1 MKGLLKNQFYGAI
14 GSAVVLLAFFAA
26 VGIGLLISGN
36 PSLLN
41 IYVLVAATAF
51 AFNAVSGFRKEAS
64 SKWSK
69 YELTTPV
76 GRKDIVKSRFIN
88 HTLWVLAG
96 IILSAL
102 FVVLTLAIHGN
113 RYFYYDVRD
122 PLMLFSCGTGLAL
135 LMGAIFYP
143 AIYLLGTDKSEIMMI
158 ISLLGSVGITVGIIW
173 ILNAAYD
180 FRSVSDTEFYLNV
193 MIYMVIVLVSFVL
206 SYFLTTFIYRRKEC

>member
-1 MKGLLKNQFYGAI
+1 MKGLLKNQFYGAL
-14 GSAVVLLAFFAA
+14 GSALVLLAFFVA

-41 IYVLVAATAF
+41 IYVLVASTAF

-76 GRKDIVKSRFIN
+76 ARKEIVKSRYIS
-88 HTLWVLAG
+88 HGLWVFAG

-113 RYFYYDVRD
+113 HYFYYDVRD
-122 PLMLFSCGTGLAL
+122 PLMLFCCGAGTAL
-135 LMGAIFYP
+135 LMGTLFYP
-143 AIYLLGTDKSEIMMI
+143 AIYLLGTDKSEIIMI
-158 ISLLGSVGITVGIIW
+158 ISLLGSIGITIGIIW

-180 FRSVSDTEFYLNV
+180 FRSVSDAEFYLNV
-193 MIYMVIVLVSFVL
+193 AIYMVILLVSFVL
-206 SYFLTTFIYRRKEC
+206 SYFLTTFIYRRKDC